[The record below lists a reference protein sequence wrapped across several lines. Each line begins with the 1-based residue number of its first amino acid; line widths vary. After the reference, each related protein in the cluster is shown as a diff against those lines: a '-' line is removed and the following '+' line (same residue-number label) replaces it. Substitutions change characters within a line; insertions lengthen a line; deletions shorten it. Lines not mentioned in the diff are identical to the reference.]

1 LKIMQAHGHLAPQ
14 QALQILLEE
23 MDLIPNLANT
33 HDAQASAEALYYV
46 ARMADRCSG
55 ALGREISDDLRD
67 ALRDYSLETLK
78 DLAQAFEMIQEKLLA
93 QKIKTFVREQADHP
107 RDRTA
112 SVALID

>member
-1 LKIMQAHGHLAPQ
+1 EKLEGLPRHMTALVLQAQACFRTLKIMQPHGHLAPQ

-78 DLAQAFEMIQEKLLA
+78 DLAQ
-93 QKIKTFVREQADHP
+93 
-107 RDRTA
+107 
-112 SVALID
+112 